1 MKLLDVGAMFGMQ
14 TADVFIPW
22 NIDVINPRSMR
33 DIEDNIEDC
42 DLVGFG
48 GGADIHPSM
57 YGHNNINSYTAKN
70 PSIRDVTE
78 KLTWDLCQDLK
89 KPILGICRGAQ
100 LACAL
105 SGGALIQ
112 DVRGHGATHSIV
124 TDDGQ
129 EMLMSSVHHQMM
141 WPFKIKHELVAW
153 TKESI
158 SAEALYDKAKLG
170 KIQFPLP
177 KEPEVVYFPKTKALA
192 IQGHPEF
199 YSDPMAPPVV
209 YTRNLVTR
217 FFGLKGDK

>member
-1 MKLLDVGAMFGMQ
+1 MRLLDVGAMFGMQ

-22 NIDVINPRSMR
+22 KIDVVVPRTLR
-33 DIEDNIEDC
+33 DIEDNIESC

-48 GGADIHPSM
+48 GGADIHPSI
-57 YGHNNINSYTAKN
+57 YGHSIVGAYTGKS

-78 KLTWDLCQDLK
+78 KLTWDMCQDLK

-100 LACAL
+100 MACAL
-105 SGGALIQ
+105 SGGSLIQ
-112 DVRGHGATHSIV
+112 DVRGHTSTHEIT

-141 WPFKIKHELVAW
+141 WPFKVQHELVAW
-153 TKESI
+153 TKEPI
-158 SAEALYDKAKLG
+158 VKEAMYDKKMLG
-170 KIQFPLP
+170 GLKFPLE
-177 KEPEVVYFPKTKALA
+177 KEPEVVFFPKTRALA

-217 FFGLKGDK
+217 FFGFQGAK